1 MAEERAQRRLA
12 AILAAD
18 VAGYSRLMGEDE
30 EGTLA
35 ALKAHRRELID
46 PKVAEHRGRI
56 VKTTGD
62 GALVEFA
69 SVVEAVSCAVEI
81 QHAMAERN
89 AAVPA
94 GRRIAFRVGI
104 HVGDIILDGDDIYGD
119 GVNVAARLEGLAE
132 PGGTCVS
139 EDVYRQVR
147 GKLDVAISGGERQA
161 LKNIAEPVR
170 VYRIAAPGRAGTAGP
185 RSRALRGRRTVLY
198 AGLALAAIALVAAG
212 IWFGPNL
219 PGGRPTATRP
229 GDPLPIVAVLPFD
242 NQTGDEGQAYL
253 ADGITEDVIDGL
265 GRFGTIR
272 LIGRNA
278 VMAYKNRPATQR
290 DVASQFGASYVVQG
304 SVRRAERGLR
314 VAAQMTD
321 ARDST
326 VLWSNRYEGETS
338 DVFQFQDSITREI
351 VGTLAARIANMET
364 VRLGDERRPQHDAYD
379 LALRARAVGHDRSRT
394 ANRRF
399 RELIAA
405 AIEKDANFATA
416 HALMAD
422 ALHSQTILG
431 WSEFPTD
438 TLRRGEMY
446 ARRAIALAPDRA
458 DGYRA
463 LGRIL
468 DGLGDDAQAQS
479 ELRRAIEL
487 NPSDA
492 TALAMW
498 GVFEGYRGDLAAAV
512 DALERAHKYDPMLDP
527 SYVFFLALNY
537 TLAGRH
543 EDAVRA
549 AERGLALYP
558 DFAMFHVPAAA
569 AAGQLGR
576 TELAQRHATE
586 VRQRLPHLDLAGL
599 GSRYNDASRAA
610 YLRDG
615 LTRAG
620 LLPASDA
627 SGPVR

>member
-1 MAEERAQRRLA
+1 
-12 AILAAD
+12 
-18 VAGYSRLMGEDE
+18 
-30 EGTLA
+30 
-35 ALKAHRRELID
+35 
-46 PKVAEHRGRI
+46 
-56 VKTTGD
+56 
-62 GALVEFA
+62 
-69 SVVEAVSCAVEI
+69 
-81 QHAMAERN
+81 
-89 AAVPA
+89 
-94 GRRIAFRVGI
+94 
-104 HVGDIILDGDDIYGD
+104 
-119 GVNVAARLEGLAE
+119 
-132 PGGTCVS
+132 
-139 EDVYRQVR
+139 
-147 GKLDVAISGGERQA
+147 
-161 LKNIAEPVR
+161 
-170 VYRIAAPGRAGTAGP
+170 
-185 RSRALRGRRTVLY
+185 
-198 AGLALAAIALVAAG
+198 
-212 IWFGPNL
+212 
-219 PGGRPTATRP
+219 
-229 GDPLPIVAVLPFD
+229 
-242 NQTGDEGQAYL
+242 
-253 ADGITEDVIDGL
+253 
-265 GRFGTIR
+265 
-272 LIGRNA
+272 
-278 VMAYKNRPATQR
+278 
-290 DVASQFGASYVVQG
+290 
-304 SVRRAERGLR
+304 
-314 VAAQMTD
+314 
-321 ARDST
+321 
-326 VLWSNRYEGETS
+326 
-338 DVFQFQDSITREI
+338 
-351 VGTLAARIANMET
+351 
-364 VRLGDERRPQHDAYD
+364 
-379 LALRARAVGHDRSRT
+379 
-394 ANRRF
+394 
-399 RELIAA
+399 
-405 AIEKDANFATA
+405 
-416 HALMAD
+416 
-422 ALHSQTILG
+422 
-431 WSEFPTD
+431 
-438 TLRRGEMY
+438 MY

-468 DGLGDDAQAQS
+468 DGLGDRAQAQS